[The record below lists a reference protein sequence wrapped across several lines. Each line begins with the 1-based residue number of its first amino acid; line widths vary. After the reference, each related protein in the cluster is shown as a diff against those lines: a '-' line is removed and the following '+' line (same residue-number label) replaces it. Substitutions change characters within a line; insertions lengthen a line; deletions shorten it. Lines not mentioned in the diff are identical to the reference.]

1 MASPGV
7 EPGSAAYKAAAL
19 TVVLGG
25 RCYNRP
31 VKGGDDMSDTTELE
45 NQVGN
50 AVDILMDISRQLDTL
65 SDEIK
70 RIKRDVNDIERKLR

>member
-1 MASPGV
+1 
-7 EPGSAAYKAAAL
+7 
-19 TVVLGG
+19 
-25 RCYNRP
+25 
-31 VKGGDDMSDTTELE
+31 MSDTTELE